1 MKTQLIV
8 SMAVFIL
15 GTGCSFDRLA
25 RRQMT
30 RTTLDIV
37 SVYDSE
43 TDLELARTT
52 LAVSLKLLEGA
63 MKSDSDNT
71 ALLTAAARG
80 YSRYSWG
87 FLEPEIE
94 QSKWKGDSASVS
106 EISKRA
112 VKFYK
117 RSKGFG
123 YRALISNNTDFIN
136 LETRNIN
143 EFKRWLDQLDSIQAE
158 ALYWTAFAWGNLL
171 RFKTSFSN
179 LPNDLAKVRMMME
192 QVIHLADSCY
202 IGQAHTFLGAYYAS
216 LPPVLGKDMNL
227 AKSYLE
233 KGVSIS
239 QGNFLP
245 ARLAYARYFQLL
257 SGDQN
262 GYRIVLQAIIDAP
275 QSENQSQALDN
286 AVAQEQAKTL
296 LLRFEELIGTMGVCE
311 DHDWH
316 AGCNACQRKQFEIL
330 E

>member
-1 MKTQLIV
+1 MKTQFVV
-8 SMAVFIL
+8 SMAVIVL
-15 GTGCSFDRLA
+15 GTGCSFAHLA

-87 FLEPEIE
+87 FIEPEIE
-94 QSKWKGDSASVS
+94 QSKWKGDSTSVS
-106 EISKRA
+106 EISMRA
-112 VKFYK
+112 VKFY
-117 RSKGFG
+117 RRTKGFG
-123 YRALISNNTDFIN
+123 YRALISNNPDFIN
-136 LETRNIN
+136 LETSNMN
-143 EFKRWLDQLDSIQAE
+143 EFESWLDQLDSNHSE

-179 LPNDLAKVRMMME
+179 LLNDLAKVRMMME
-192 QVIHLADSCY
+192 QVIRLADSCY
-202 IGQAHTFLGAYYAS
+202 IGQAHTFLGAFYAS

-239 QGNFLP
+239 QGKFLP
-245 ARLAYARYFQLL
+245 ARLAYARYFQFL

-262 GYRIVLQAIIDAP
+262 GYRITLQAIIDAP
-275 QSENQSQALDN
+275 QSENRSHALDN
-286 AVAQEQAKTL
+286 EVAKEQA
-296 LLRFEELIGTMGVCE
+296 
-311 DHDWH
+311 
-316 AGCNACQRKQFEIL
+316 RKIL
-330 E
+330 VSRKNK